1 MIPANRRS
9 RTSDEAPA
17 TARPSRPAGLRTIRV
32 PARVDCAV
40 RALLVLARTPTTA
53 RQIGRE
59 EEISYRFLSSV
70 LVALGAAGIV
80 EARVGAD
87 GGYRLARPVEA
98 ITVAD
103 VFVAVDA
110 RAPSPLKG
118 TDVTR
123 TLWADLEEVAH
134 RRLEQVTLSDLA
146 DPAGGCSGD
155 AERGEEPVRSED
167 GRAV

>member
-1 MIPANRRS
+1 MGAASGRS
-9 RTSDEAPA
+9 RSPDEAPA
-17 TARPSRPAGLRTIRV
+17 SGRPRPAGLRTIRV

-40 RALLVLARTPTTA
+40 RALLVLARAAATA
-53 RQIGRE
+53 RQIGRAE
-59 EEISYRFLSSV
+59 GISYRFLSSV
-70 LVALGAAGIV
+70 LTALGSAGIV

-87 GGYRLARPVEA
+87 GGYRLARPAEA

-134 RRLEQVTLSDLA
+134 RRLVQVSLA
-146 DPAGGCSGD
+146 DLGAPARGAAVVVGDEERAPAGEGG
-155 AERGEEPVRSED
+155 AG
-167 GRAV
+167 